1 MTKNYRAIKVTKSF
15 LDIILK
21 LNQLKI
27 YDENRI

>member
-27 YDENRI
+27 YENRI

>member
-1 MTKNYRAIKVTKSF
+1 MKNYRAIKVTKSF

-27 YDENRI
+27 YENRI

>member
-27 YDENRI
+27 YENKI

>member
-1 MTKNYRAIKVTKSF
+1 MTKNYRAVKVTKSF

-27 YDENRI
+27 YENRI